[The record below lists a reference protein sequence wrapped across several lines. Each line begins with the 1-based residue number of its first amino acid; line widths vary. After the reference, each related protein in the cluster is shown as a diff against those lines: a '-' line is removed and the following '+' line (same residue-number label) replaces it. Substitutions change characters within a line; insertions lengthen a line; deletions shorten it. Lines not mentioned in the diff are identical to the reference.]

1 MNEGLVMS
9 IIAFIVILAAI
20 IWNFWRIFWKNYYN
34 NLYDNCRREFPIIK
48 ERQPYLLKFRLSKY
62 EHTKEF
68 KTQKELLN
76 FCNDYKNNIIE
87 AKSYEISSYDVVQL
101 E

>member
-1 MNEGLVMS
+1 MS
-9 IIAFIVILAAI
+9 NQIILAILAFIVILAAI
-20 IWNFWRIFWKNYYN
+20 IGNFWRIFWKNHFN

-48 ERQPYLLKFRLSKY
+48 ERQPYLLKFRISKY

-68 KTQKELLN
+68 KTQNELMN
-76 FCNDYKNNIIE
+76 FCNEYKNNILE
-87 AKSYEISSYDVVQL
+87 AKSYEISSSNVVQL